1 MKKRLLAILFALTLA
16 ASMLPA
22 GLAVSAANENLIV
35 DGGFEDT
42 YEITPSSTPW
52 KGFYD
57 DGMGSRM
64 TYEEADITP
73 APGGGDSC
81 FAVYFLE
88 GDAGK
93 YNQALQQSFDVVP
106 GKTYTVSFLINK
118 VGTGQAIN
126 AYVGVGNSL
135 SAVAEPV
142 YVMYNLNKAA
152 TSGGWMRATKNFTV
166 PASEDE
172 TVKATFWFRVNDN
185 NAEGIQAYIDN
196 VSVVEAE
203 TQEKVLY
210 TVDGFENMNKL
221 SANSTFSSLA
231 FPVGDNE
238 TDYIIYG
245 DVGGRY
251 ASYKYLTDTYS
262 IPLVTYPDGNTVLQF
277 KSGSK
282 ESYLKV
288 YVQRAI
294 DFTGIEIGTPIRIS
308 YKARLVNVPAVADEN
323 ETFRFYS
330 RGTTV
335 DGLVDQTAYTVTADD
350 AANSRFMAG
359 ETAATEGTEVYLVH
373 SSDDTPYMLPMEFAR
388 EEVVAD
394 DNENAWKQYDV
405 VIPYS
410 GKLKAIGLYSL
421 GYKTIAGYGLSAGYD
436 WELDDLVVTVAE
448 DEILAGNGKAD
459 SVERNTI
466 GKAVTQA
473 VANADGSGTVYT
485 VTGVSKAHDA
495 FMTLG
500 YCVTPLDA
508 DKKVKGYTA
517 ASETTG
523 GATILTEETA
533 EGASVITAV
542 YKVDGDMRTL
552 LGVGIEAAEAG
563 LTAAPEVSLAALEN
577 AGTYEV
583 KTYVWNMTTM
593 EATGESTIIEVP
605 AE

>member
-1 MKKRLLAILFALTLA
+1 MKRRILAILFALTLA
-16 ASMLPA
+16 ATMLPA

-64 TYEEADITP
+64 LYSEAGITA

-118 VGTGQAIN
+118 VGTGQTIN

-142 YVMYNLNKAA
+142 YVMYNLNAAA

-231 FPVGDNE
+231 FPFGDGSAVQ
-238 TDYIIYG
+238 G
-245 DVGGRY
+245 DIGTKFARY
-251 ASYKYLTDTYS
+251 TYLTDTYT

-277 KSGSK
+277 KSHDSNV
-282 ESYLKV
+282 SYLTV
-288 YVQRAI
+288 NVPNSI
-294 DFTGIEIGTPIRIS
+294 DFAAAGVEKGDLLRVS
-308 YKARLVNVPAVADEN
+308 YKARLVNVPEVPDDN
-323 ETFRFYS
+323 ERFTFYS
-330 RGTTV
+330 RAKTV
-335 DGLVDQTAYTVTADD
+335 DGLVDQTPYTVTAADVEGSKIT
-350 AANSRFMAG
+350 ANG
-359 ETAATEGTEVYLVH
+359 EAVAEGTQVYFVH
-373 SSDDTPYMLPMEFAR
+373 PSDDTAYMFPIDFAR
-388 EEVVAD
+388 ETVVAD
-394 DNENAWKQYDV
+394 DNENEWVQYDV
-405 VIPYS
+405 IIPYN
-410 GKLKAIGLYSL
+410 GYLKEVSFYSL
-421 GYKTIAGYGLSAGYD
+421 NYHVSYGYALKAGYD
-436 WELDDLVVTVAE
+436 WELDDFVVTVAE
-448 DEILAGNGKAD
+448 PGVLSNKCETDEA
-459 SVERNTI
+459 SHSTR

-473 VANADGSGTVYT
+473 WSNANGTGTEYDVAGISR
-485 VTGVSKAHDA
+485 AHDY
-495 FMTLG
+495 FLNFD
-500 YCVTPLDA
+500 YCKTQLDA
-508 DKKVKGYTA
+508 DKKVKAYTA
-517 ASETTG
+517 DDVTG
-523 GATILTEETA
+523 AAAILTAEEAAGSSMVTA
-533 EGASVITAV
+533 I
-542 YKVDGDMRTL
+542 YKIDGDVRTL
-552 LGVGIEAAEAG
+552 LSVGVEAAEEG
-563 LTAAPEVSLAALEN
+563 FVGAPSLALDALEN
-577 AGTYEV
+577 AGTYEI
-583 KTYVWNMTTM
+583 KTYVWNMSTM
-593 EATGESTIIEVP
+593 NATGASTIIEVP